1 MSVTN
6 SRLWSRL
13 EVWFRCFRVGTL
25 SLEGESVAWLENFV
39 GLGGL
44 CARSQYQTLLL
55 MEQRDLHPR

>member
-1 MSVTN
+1 MSWT
-6 SRLWSRL
+6 RL